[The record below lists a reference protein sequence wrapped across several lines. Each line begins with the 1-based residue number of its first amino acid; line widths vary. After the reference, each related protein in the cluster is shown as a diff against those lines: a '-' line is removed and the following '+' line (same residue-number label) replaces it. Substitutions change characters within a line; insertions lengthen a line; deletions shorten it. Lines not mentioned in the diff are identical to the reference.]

1 MEKYGWTIT
10 QVKEQPYFELLN
22 LLNEDNDEKEEQQNE
37 EEKVY
42 TGTDLRMLFGS

>member
-10 QVKEQPYFELLN
+10 QVKEQPYFELLD
-22 LLNEDNDEKEEQQNE
+22 LLNDDNEEEQPQQE

>member
-10 QVKEQPYFELLN
+10 QVQEQPYFELLD
-22 LLNEDNDEKEEQQNE
+22 LLNDDNEEEQPQQE